1 MKSSTS
7 PRSKSSISNPYEKTS
22 KSGKYNHEAT
32 LVKNKGDRVSL
43 PESMHNN
50 VSSKT
55 IYMSTPSP
63 TQSNSKSNSAA
74 IVTNTS
80 LLNSD
85 RKTLS
90 KQYNMLSPQ
99 SPIVSKINFEEL
111 GQGNVMDNS
120 ASTSTETTLKS
131 SYRSSCSSTTSIKQQ
146 YKEPKM
152 ELYSIDWTDSDKL
165 RLEAMKYDN
174 IPEDMVLTQEN
185 VIRFLVNESKTPMI
199 KSAFSLLIGKVG
211 NTAIKVF
218 MPIPTKRDRLIEEF
232 LVLIFN
238 IKSIMVDTEEHEF
251 K

>member
-7 PRSKSSISNPYEKTS
+7 TRSQCSIGNPYEKTS
-22 KSGKYNHEAT
+22 KSGKYNHEVT
-32 LVKNKGDRVSL
+32 LNKNKGDRVSL
-43 PESMHNN
+43 PESVHNN
-50 VSSKT
+50 VSNKT

-85 RKTLS
+85 RKTPS
-90 KQYNMLSPQ
+90 KQYNMLSTQ
-99 SPIVSKINFEEL
+99 SAIVGKLNFEEL
-111 GQGNVMDNS
+111 HQGIVMNNA
-120 ASTSTETTLKS
+120 ASTSTEITMKS
-131 SYRSSCSSTTSIKQQ
+131 SYSSSRSSTTSIKQKYEEQ
-146 YKEPKM
+146 KFD
-152 ELYSIDWTDSDKL
+152 LYSIDWTESDKL
-165 RLEAMKYDN
+165 RHEAMKYDN
-174 IPEDMVLTQEN
+174 IPEDIVLTQEN
-185 VIRFLVNESKTPMI
+185 VIRFLVNESKTPII

-211 NTAIKVF
+211 TTAIKVF

-251 K
+251 R